1 MYCIKCGVKLAET
14 EDKCPLCNTIVCH
27 PDIKLDAEK
36 DLYPS
41 GKVPKEK
48 GISKFLCGAL
58 IILFLLPIIISFYSD
73 MQYDSKID
81 WFGFVAGGV
90 IFLYVVI
97 ALPLWFKKPNP
108 VIFVPCDFVA
118 CILYLFYIN
127 FATNGNWFLP
137 FALPVAGAIMIIT
150 CATLTLLYYIKRG
163 KLFILGGMFI
173 AIGCF
178 ILLVEYLLNVAFSI
192 NFIAWSMYPL
202 IVFALL
208 GGLLIYL
215 AINPSAREV
224 IERKLF
230 F

>member
-1 MYCIKCGVKLAET
+1 
-14 EDKCPLCNTIVCH
+14 
-27 PDIKLDAEK
+27 
-36 DLYPS
+36 
-41 GKVPKEK
+41 
-48 GISKFLCGAL
+48 
-58 IILFLLPIIISFYSD
+58 
-73 MQYDSKID
+73 
-81 WFGFVAGGV
+81 
-90 IFLYVVI
+90 
-97 ALPLWFKKPNP
+97 
-108 VIFVPCDFVA
+108 
-118 CILYLFYIN
+118 
-127 FATNGNWFLP
+127 
-137 FALPVAGAIMIIT
+137 MIIT

-178 ILLVEYLLNVAFSI
+178 ILFVEYLLSVAFSI